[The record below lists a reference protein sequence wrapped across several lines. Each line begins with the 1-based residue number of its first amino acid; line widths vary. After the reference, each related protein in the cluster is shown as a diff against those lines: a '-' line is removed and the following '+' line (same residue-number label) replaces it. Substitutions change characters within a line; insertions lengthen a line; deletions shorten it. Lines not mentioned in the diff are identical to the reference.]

1 VRLFLF
7 LFSFRISR
15 MSFWR
20 ETPQQQLLLKLV
32 RPIVSGGNVI
42 VPMTFARASTVS
54 SIVILN
60 NF

>member
-1 VRLFLF
+1 
-7 LFSFRISR
+7 